1 MQASVIK
8 INGIAPSCQ
17 KALEGSGFVV
27 GPDLV
32 MTNAHVVA
40 GTSEVTVDSPDGPLD
55 ADVVLFDPEED
66 VAVLRVSQLQAPVLP
81 FAPNP
86 AESGSDAIV
95 LGYPG
100 GGPYTASP
108 ARIREIIN
116 LSGPDIYRTGTVQRE
131 VYTVRGSVR
140 QGNSG
145 GPLVNSNGEVLGVV
159 FGAAVDDPDT
169 GFVLTAT
176 EISDG
181 GTSAFER
188 DAQDFLV
195 HDVWGFLVHVVPDV
209 PHCSTRQPRCPV
221 PIAIEGGG

>member
-1 MQASVIK
+1 
-8 INGIAPSCQ
+8 
-17 KALEGSGFVV
+17 
-27 GPDLV
+27 
-32 MTNAHVVA
+32 
-40 GTSEVTVDSPDGPLD
+40 VTVDSPDGPLD

-176 EISDG
+176 EISDELARSFDAPVSV
-181 GTSAFER
+181 GTG
-188 DAQDFLV
+188 DCIV
-195 HDVWGFLVHVVPDV
+195 
-209 PHCSTRQPRCPV
+209 
-221 PIAIEGGG
+221 